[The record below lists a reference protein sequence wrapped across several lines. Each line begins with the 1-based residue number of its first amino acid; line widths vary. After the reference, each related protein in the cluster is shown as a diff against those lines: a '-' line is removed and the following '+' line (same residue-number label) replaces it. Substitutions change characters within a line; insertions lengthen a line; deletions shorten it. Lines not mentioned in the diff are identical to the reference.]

1 MIQNDFIEHTEFRTG
16 FFKLV
21 HNVINFCA
29 NGLFALAADKF
40 QNLIL
45 VVIFAMQH
53 EKPELMEIGLESMY
67 SLTSML
73 SQQPSYAG
81 VFYQSFFTQIIT
93 ETISVMT
100 DYRHVQGFKLQG
112 MILCNLLS
120 AVINPALIGSN

>member
-1 MIQNDFIEHTEFRTG
+1 
-16 FFKLV
+16 
-21 HNVINFCA
+21 VINYCA

-73 SQQPSYAG
+73 A
-81 VFYQSFFTQIIT
+81 
-93 ETISVMT
+93 
-100 DYRHVQGFKLQG
+100 
-112 MILCNLLS
+112 
-120 AVINPALIGSN
+120 